1 MIATLLAVCNK
12 GDEVVIFEP
21 FYENYGPDSVLS
33 GAKATAFVKLRPP
46 TSPSGEWS
54 FDEKQ
59 PRAAFHSNTKGHH
72 SQHAE

>member
-33 GAKATAFVKLRPP
+33 GAKPVVREAASADDRRRRVDLR
-46 TSPSGEWS
+46 
-54 FDEKQ
+54 
-59 PRAAFHSNTKGHH
+59 
-72 SQHAE
+72 